1 MVLSANP
8 VKFQLLTINP
18 RNVDTDN
25 YNQDISVDGHVIERK
40 GKIKPLGV
48 QIDEKL
54 NFTSHTSEL
63 CTEGQSKSRGPS
75 AVDYEQSLF
84 FL

>member
-18 RNVDTDN
+18 RNVDKDN

-40 GKIKPLGV
+40 GEIKPLGV
-48 QIDEKL
+48 QID
-54 NFTSHTSEL
+54 
-63 CTEGQSKSRGPS
+63 
-75 AVDYEQSLF
+75 
-84 FL
+84 